1 MKTFNNLFIFDV
13 ITLMPEM
20 ISALT
25 NYGVTGRAFKDKKI
39 DINLW
44 NPRDFTKDVHKTVDD
59 RPYGGGTGMLM
70 MVEPLVSSIIAAK
83 KRQKGLGLKK
93 SILLSTLGLGEK
105 LVGLTSHIFS
115 ILSLQFAK
123 IDNLP

>member
-25 NYGVTGRAFKDKKI
+25 SYGVTGRAFKDKRI
-39 DINLW
+39 DIKLW

-59 RPYGGGTGMLM
+59 RPYGGGPGMLM
-70 MVEPLVSSIIAAK
+70 MVEPLVSTIIAAK
-83 KRQKGLGLKK
+83 KKTKRFRYKK
-93 SILLSTLGLGEK
+93 KYRYSYDTK
-105 LVGLTSHIFS
+105 R
-115 ILSLQFAK
+115 
-123 IDNLP
+123 